1 MAVRSVVWRRVC
13 SERVANVVEDA
24 LKMTL
29 YLVHQT
35 GPTGFVLKEEREKNK
50 IKVVSQY
57 ESFVDTVHNTNL
69 K

>member
-13 SERVANVVEDA
+13 PERVASVVEDA
-24 LKMTL
+24 LKITL

-50 IKVVSQY
+50 IKVDNRLYIASSLIKLIV
-57 ESFVDTVHNTNL
+57 N
-69 K
+69 